1 MRPSCGWCAHGW
13 VVKGPLLCSAA
24 PAPLL
29 AQQRRGGGG
38 GGGARAPPPPPA
50 PAPPPP
56 PPAPPA
62 GGGGGGGGG
71 VASQRVPTDRV
82 SHAHVRTAAGRVS
95 GDQARKLIAR
105 LPPATA
111 RPRARAISRRARRGQ
126 WPRRTPARSSRG
138 ARTRRHE

>member
-1 MRPSCGWCAHGW
+1 MHAQHARRWLTAVLTRARAGAPTDATTRNECGPRAGGARTGGWSKAPSS
-13 VVKGPLLCSAA
+13 LCSAA

-29 AQQRRGGGG
+29 AQQRMGGCRVA
-38 GGGARAPPPPPA
+38 ARPDGP
-50 PAPPPP
+50 
-56 PPAPPA
+56 
-62 GGGGGGGGG
+62 
-71 VASQRVPTDRV
+71 V

-111 RPRARAISRRARRGQ
+111 RPRARAISRRARGQ

>member
-1 MRPSCGWCAHGW
+1 MHAQHARRWLTAVLTRARAGAPTDATTRNECGPRA
-13 VVKGPLLCSAA
+13 
-24 PAPLL
+24 
-29 AQQRRGGGG
+29 
-38 GGGARAPPPPPA
+38 GGARTGGWSKAPSSALLPLPLSSLSSA
-50 PAPPPP
+50 W
-56 PPAPPA
+56 
-62 GGGGGGGGG
+62 GGG

-111 RPRARAISRRARRGQ
+111 RPRARAISRRARGQ